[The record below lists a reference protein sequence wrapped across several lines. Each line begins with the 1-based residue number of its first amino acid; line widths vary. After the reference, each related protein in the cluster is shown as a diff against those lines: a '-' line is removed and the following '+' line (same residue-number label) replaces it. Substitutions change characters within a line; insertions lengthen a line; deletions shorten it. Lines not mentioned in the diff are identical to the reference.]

1 MQSSR
6 SPSTSREVS
15 SDENWRRSANQ
26 RITLYKATEGVRFS
40 QPYKLIVNI
49 TTTVANFLLS
59 FLNQKRKEVYF
70 SFII

>member
-1 MQSSR
+1 MR
-6 SPSTSREVS
+6 SGRSTSTSREVS

-49 TTTVANFLLS
+49 NTTVANFLLS